1 VAAEKTGHNDQERPA
16 KEKTMTPA
24 LDDNAT
30 APECLVA
37 FDLETTGL
45 SAQNDRIVEVGAVRF
60 SRAGDELGR
69 FQSLVNPRRPIPQR
83 VQWIHGISDADV
95 ADAPEIG
102 PVLQAFLHWIGP
114 PQGTALLAHNAR
126 FDAAFLG
133 AELGRNGLAMPGH
146 HVIDT
151 LPLARKCWP
160 EFRGH
165 GLDALT
171 ERLGLDSA
179 EKHRALADS
188 LRVRSLWL
196 AIEAAGRFEPRV
208 RYAIG
213 DPSRS
218 ELVPQGW
225 EALTEAAKTGRLVLL
240 EYSGGSRGP
249 APRTIA
255 PLRIEHR
262 GGLVYVVAL
271 CHVDRKEKAFRLD
284 RIQRFEVLEVAAA
297 PPA

>member
-1 VAAEKTGHNDQERPA
+1 
-16 KEKTMTPA
+16 MTA
-24 LDDNAT
+24 VIDDNVNAL
-30 APECLVA
+30 ERLVA

-45 SAQNDRIVEVGAVRF
+45 SAEKDRIVEVGAVRF
-60 SRAGDELGR
+60 NRAGDEIDR

-102 PVLQAFLHWIGP
+102 PVLQAFLGWIGP
-114 PQGTALLAHNAR
+114 PEGTALLAHNAR

-165 GLDALT
+165 GLDALAD
-171 ERLGLDSA
+171 RLGLDSSG
-179 EKHRALADS
+179 KHRALADS
-188 LRVRSLWL
+188 LRVRALWL
-196 AIEAAGRFEPRV
+196 AIEAAGQFEGPRV

-225 EALTEAAKTGRLVLL
+225 EALTEAARSGRLVLL
-240 EYSGGSRGP
+240 EYTGGSRGP

-255 PLRIEHR
+255 PRRFEHR
-262 GGLVYVVAL
+262 GGLVYVVAF
-271 CHVDRKEKAFRLD
+271 CHADRKEKAFRLD
-284 RIQRFEVLEVAAA
+284 RIQRFEVLETVAA